1 MSARDNLSDLLS
13 SYASAF
19 VQESRLLELRVLG
32 VGSEELLPVEARG
45 EESVSGDYRV
55 EVGCLSPDTHLELK
69 QLIGRIAELN
79 LLLADGGHKTI
90 SGLIAEARHEG
101 ADGGFSRFAL
111 VIVPGLSLLTH
122 RTNSR
127 VFQDKSVPEIV
138 HTLLSEHRDAGGP
151 WAAACRWQNRLAKDY
166 PQRSYCLQYRE
177 SDRDFI
183 RRLLAEEG
191 IATRYEFQEEDSS
204 GQHQDDATPL
214 HTLVLFDD
222 PYEPT
227 PVQQEKIRFHRADAS
242 EEADSLT
249 AWDTARRLRS
259 GKSQLLAW
267 DYKPVTPLQA
277 DAPGTTDQ
285 GEQGGQVESRLE
297 AYDPQAHYYGA
308 DNDDLSRYTQLR
320 QDSRDRA
327 AKDYQGQ
334 SSVRGLTAGQWFQL
348 EDHPRHEGEDDDSR
362 RFLVRSL
369 NWHARNNLPGDLTD
383 GLPGLL
389 ASAAGQTASDAAGA
403 TGDQPYRNTF
413 TAVRRDTPIAPDYAP
428 YQKPTAKGPQTATV
442 VGPQSE
448 EIHTDDLGRIK
459 IQFHW
464 AREQDHPDGGAAL
477 DDRSSCWIRVA
488 VPWGGANWG
497 HQYLPRI
504 GQEVLVEFLE
514 GDIDRPVVM
523 AGLYNGSHRPP
534 TYSGAGSLPANRTLA
549 GIKSK
554 EYKGN
559 GYNELLFDDS
569 TGELRA
575 KLSSEHGKTQHN
587 QGYLIHPRSEGK
599 GQPRGEGFEQR
610 TDKAGAIRAAQ
621 GLLLSTEAKAGA
633 SGKQLDREGAQGQ
646 LDAAFALAQSLA
658 DSAAQQNA
666 DKTETGKE
674 RQDAEGKAKGTQWHL
689 KQALAAWEKGSNTDP
704 EHKGGAKEQPDEA
717 GQQPI
722 LVASAVA
729 GIGITTP
736 QSATFATG
744 QNFDQVSARDT
755 NQSTARRWIHNVG
768 QSISLFVQGVK
779 DKTAIKLYAARGKVE
794 VQAQSSSIDLIAKQE
809 LAFTAATQDITA
821 SAGKELVA
829 TSGGGY
835 FKLAGGNANFHCP
848 GTLSIK
854 CAKLDLSGPA
864 SMTPSIPLLP
874 GALKRYD
881 EQFQALGLSGGKA
894 LANLPYRA
902 TFSDGRI
909 ITGITDEEGRTQRFY
924 GSSPLPVE
932 ISWGGL
938 VEGLMDEDQDHSSTD
953 DCC

>member
-1 MSARDNLSDLLS
+1 MAAAHLKDLLS

-111 VIVPGLSLLTH
+111 VIVPGLALLTH

-204 GQHQDDATPL
+204 GQHHDDATPL

-308 DNDDLSRYTQLR
+308 DNDNLSRYTQLR

-362 RFLVRSL
+362 RFLVRHL

-389 ASAAGQTASDAAGA
+389 ASAAGQRGTASDAAGA
-403 TGDQPYRNTF
+403 TGEQPYRNTF

-442 VGPQSE
+442 VGPQGE

-674 RQDAEGKAKGTQWHL
+674 RQDAEGKAKAKGTQWHL

-729 GIGITTP
+729 GIGLATP

-779 DKTAIKLYAARGKVE
+779 DKTAIKLYAARGKVDI
-794 VQAQSSSIDLIAKQE
+794 QAQDGPMAVTGQKRVVLTACKNVQLWNAK
-809 LAFTAATQDITA
+809 
-821 SAGKELVA
+821 KEILV

-835 FKLAGGNANFHCP
+835 IRIANGNIDIHCP
-848 GTLSIK
+848 GTVLVK
-854 CAKLDLSGPA
+854 GAAHDWSGPS
-864 SMTPSIPLLP
+864 SMNPPLPKFNQGDFDRAFRLLNP
-874 GALKRYD
+874 LDG
-881 EQFQALGLSGGKA
+881 QPV
-894 LANLPYRA
+894 ANARFRI
-902 TFSDGRI
+902 TRGDGSVV
-909 ITGITDEEGRTQRFY
+909 EGRTDAE
-924 GSSPLPVE
+924 GKTP
-932 ISWGGL
+932 L
-938 VEGLMDEDQDHSSTD
+938 VETD
-953 DCC
+953 TLEQLKIEYFDSPTQGGG

>member
-32 VGSEELLPVEARG
+32 VGSEELLPVEAKG

-101 ADGGFSRFAL
+101 ADGGFSRFVL
-111 VIVPGLSLLTH
+111 VIVPGLALLTH

-127 VFQDKSVPEIV
+127 VFQDQSVPEIID
-138 HTLLSEHRDAGGP
+138 TLLAEHRDAGGP

-177 SDRDFI
+177 SDHDFI

-204 GQHQDDATPL
+204 SQRQDDATPL

-227 PVQQEKIRFHRADAS
+227 PAQQEKVRFHRADAS

-285 GEQGGQVESRLE
+285 GEQGGQVESQLE

-362 RFLVRSL
+362 RFLVRHL
-369 NWHARNNLPGDLTD
+369 NWHAKNNLPGDLTD

-389 ASAAGQTASDAAGA
+389 ASAAGQTASDAGA

-428 YQKPTAKGPQTATV
+428 YQKPTSKGPQTATV
-442 VGPQSE
+442 VGPQGE

-464 AREQDHPDGGAAL
+464 TREQDHPAGGAAL

-587 QGYLIHPRSEGK
+587 QGYLIHPRTEGK

-610 TDKAGAIRAAQ
+610 TDKAGALRAAQ

-658 DSAAQQNA
+658 DSAAHQNA
-666 DKTETGKE
+666 DKTETGKA
-674 RQDAEGKAKGTQWHL
+674 RQDAEGKAKAKGTQWHL

-704 EHKGGAKEQPDEA
+704 EHKGGSKEQPDEA

-722 LVASAVA
+722 LVASAMA

-794 VQAQSSSIDLIAKQE
+794 VQAQSDSIEITGDDSLTVISSDDRIFANAKE
-809 LAFTAATQDITA
+809 HITFA
-821 SAGKELVA
+821 C
-829 TSGGGY
+829 GGAY
-835 FKLAGGNANFHCP
+835 IKIAGGNIDIHCP
-848 GTLSIK
+848 ATASFKAGDYKIEGPTSLSRAMNTWPQGNFDEELVLRWPFDNQPVKNRRFEILRDDGSK
-854 CAKLDLSGPA
+854 IRGKTDGEGKAGLQKSLFVEGINLK
-864 SMTPSIPLLP
+864 LLP
-874 GALKRYD
+874 
-881 EQFQALGLSGGKA
+881 
-894 LANLPYRA
+894 
-902 TFSDGRI
+902 
-909 ITGITDEEGRTQRFY
+909 
-924 GSSPLPVE
+924 
-932 ISWGGL
+932 
-938 VEGLMDEDQDHSSTD
+938 ED
-953 DCC
+953 

>member
-1 MSARDNLSDLLS
+1 MVAAHLKDLLS

-19 VQESRLLELRVLG
+19 IQESRLLELRVLG
-32 VGSEELLPVEARG
+32 VGSEELLPVEAKG

-111 VIVPGLSLLTH
+111 VIVPGLALLTH

-127 VFQDKSVPEIV
+127 VFQDQSVPEIV
-138 HTLLSEHRDAGGP
+138 DTLLAEHRDAGGP

-177 SDRDFI
+177 SDHDFI

-204 GQHQDDATPL
+204 HGQRQDDATPL

-227 PVQQEKIRFHRADAS
+227 PAQQEKIRFHRADAS

-285 GEQGGQVESRLE
+285 GEQGGQVESQLE

-369 NWHARNNLPGDLTD
+369 TWHARNNLPGDLTD

-389 ASAAGQTASDAAGA
+389 ASAAGQTASDAGA

-428 YQKPTAKGPQTATV
+428 YQKPTSKGPQTATV
-442 VGPQSE
+442 VGPLGE

-497 HQYLPRI
+497 HQYLPRV

-633 SGKQLDREGAQGQ
+633 SGKQLDREGALGQ

-674 RQDAEGKAKGTQWHL
+674 RQDAEGKAKAKGTQWHL

-794 VQAQSSSIDLIAKQE
+794 VQAQDGPMAVTGQKRVVLTACKSVQLWNAK
-809 LAFTAATQDITA
+809 
-821 SAGKELVA
+821 KEILV

-835 FKLAGGNANFHCP
+835 IRIANGNIDIHCP
-848 GTLSIK
+848 GTVSVK
-854 CAKLDLSGPA
+854 GATHDWSGPS
-864 SMTPSIPLLP
+864 SMNPPLPKFNQGDFDRTFRLLNP
-874 GALKRYD
+874 LDG
-881 EQFQALGLSGGKA
+881 QPV
-894 LANLPYRA
+894 ANTRFRI
-902 TFSDGRI
+902 TRGDGSVV
-909 ITGITDEEGRTQRFY
+909 EGRTDAKGKTPLVQSDTLEQLRIEYFD
-924 GSSPLPVE
+924 SPTQ
-932 ISWGGL
+932 GG
-938 VEGLMDEDQDHSSTD
+938 G
-953 DCC
+953 

>member
-1 MSARDNLSDLLS
+1 MSARDNLSNLLS

-19 VQESRLLELRVLG
+19 IQESRLLELRVLG
-32 VGSEELLPVEARG
+32 VGSEELLPVEAKG

-111 VIVPGLSLLTH
+111 VIVPGLALLTH

-127 VFQDKSVPEIV
+127 VFQDQSVPEIV
-138 HTLLSEHRDAGGP
+138 DTLLAEHRDAGGP

-177 SDRDFI
+177 SDHDFI

-204 GQHQDDATPL
+204 HGQRQDDATPL

-227 PVQQEKIRFHRADAS
+227 PAQQEKIRFHRADAS

-285 GEQGGQVESRLE
+285 GEQGGQVESQLE

-369 NWHARNNLPGDLTD
+369 TWHARNNLPGDLTD

-389 ASAAGQTASDAAGA
+389 ASAAGQTASDAGA

-428 YQKPTAKGPQTATV
+428 YQKPTSKGPQTATV
-442 VGPQSE
+442 VGPLGE

-497 HQYLPRI
+497 HQYLPRV

-633 SGKQLDREGAQGQ
+633 SGKQLDREGALGQ

-674 RQDAEGKAKGTQWHL
+674 RQDAEGKAKAKGTQWHL

-779 DKTAIKLYAARGKVE
+779 DKTAIKLYAARGKVD
-794 VQAQSSSIDLIAKQE
+794 VQAQSDSIEITGDDSLTVISSDDRIFANAKDHITFACGGAYIKIANGNIDIHCPA
-809 LAFTAATQDITA
+809 TA
-821 SAGKELVA
+821 SFKAGDYKIEGPTSLSRAMNTWPQGNFDEELVLRWPFDNQPVKNRRFEILRDDGSKIRGK
-829 TSGGGY
+829 TDGEG
-835 FKLAGGNANFHCP
+835 KAGLQKSLFVEGIN
-848 GTLSIK
+848 LK
-854 CAKLDLSGPA
+854 
-864 SMTPSIPLLP
+864 LLP
-874 GALKRYD
+874 
-881 EQFQALGLSGGKA
+881 
-894 LANLPYRA
+894 
-902 TFSDGRI
+902 
-909 ITGITDEEGRTQRFY
+909 
-924 GSSPLPVE
+924 
-932 ISWGGL
+932 
-938 VEGLMDEDQDHSSTD
+938 ED
-953 DCC
+953 